1 MRARRVRGFL
11 RRAAGFVW
19 LVTRMAVLYVAAAP
33 WRQLGGIVDERL
45 RWLEWF
51 VLVVGLSVGFVMGRF
66 ARDVAGPGSGR
77 AHIDVLRCLVYP
89 IAILTA
95 VALVALTV
103 LERRDPVGVV
113 VTAFL
118 AYWAGMDIALG
129 AVPLMDGQPHGM
141 LRPVDPDRDPE
152 RLRSRGEQGWEPPW
166 ERLP

>member
-1 MRARRVRGFL
+1 MRARRVRVLL
-11 RRAAGFVW
+11 RRAAGFLW
-19 LVTRMAVLYVAAAP
+19 LVMWMAVLYVVAAP

-51 VLVVGLSVGFVMGRF
+51 VLVVGVSVGFVMGRF

-77 AHIDVLRCLVYP
+77 THLDVLRCLLYP
-89 IAILTA
+89 ISILTA
-95 VALVALTV
+95 VALVALTA
-103 LERRDPVGVV
+103 LDRRDPVGVV

-118 AYWAGMDIALG
+118 AYWAGMDIAFG

-141 LRPVDPDRDPE
+141 LRPVELDAVPKRAPHG
-152 RLRSRGEQGWEPPW
+152 RGGWVPPW